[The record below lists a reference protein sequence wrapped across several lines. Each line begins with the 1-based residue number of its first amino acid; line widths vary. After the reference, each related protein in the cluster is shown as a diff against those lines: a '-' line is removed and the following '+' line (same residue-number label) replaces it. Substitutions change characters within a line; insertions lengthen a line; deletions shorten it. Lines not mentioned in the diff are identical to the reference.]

1 MTEEG
6 ILSMSEV
13 DVVVVVVVVEVML
26 SSKMN
31 VRFVEPED
39 ISSIR

>member
-13 DVVVVVVVVEVML
+13 DVVVVVEVML

-31 VRFVEPED
+31 VRLVEPED

>member
-1 MTEEG
+1 
-6 ILSMSEV
+6 MSEV
-13 DVVVVVVVVEVML
+13 DVVVVVEVML

-31 VRFVEPED
+31 VRLVEPED

>member
-1 MTEEG
+1 LTEEG

-13 DVVVVVVVVEVML
+13 DVVVVVEVML

-31 VRFVEPED
+31 VRLVEPED